1 MDMLLII
8 GVVVVFLLIPIFCV
22 FYLLKFHKND
32 VKGIIRFNMKLKSDL
47 PSFNKLF
54 KSYLTKWS
62 DELSDVKLITI
73 NSTYERQK
81 SIKVNEIKKK
91 VVMYN

>member
-47 PSFNKLF
+47 PSFKG
-54 KSYLTKWS
+54 
-62 DELSDVKLITI
+62 
-73 NSTYERQK
+73 QK
-81 SIKVNEIKKK
+81 VEIKNLLTGLKK
-91 VVMYN
+91 QKTNLNK